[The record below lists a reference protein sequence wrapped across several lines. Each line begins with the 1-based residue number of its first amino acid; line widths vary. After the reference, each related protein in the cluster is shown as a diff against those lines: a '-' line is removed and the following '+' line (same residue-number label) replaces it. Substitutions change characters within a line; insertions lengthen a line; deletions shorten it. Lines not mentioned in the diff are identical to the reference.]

1 MNSFTSLM
9 RLAGRGLFT
18 RFDDE
23 QLLWLLSSAAAN
35 LPRHLGARPSEIL
48 EIDPM
53 VTSENSS
60 SYRPLGETA
69 LDPTSPY
76 NLRSVHRK
84 NGGREH
90 ATVGA
95 LSGEYVVWLP
105 DADRRNTHCSGI
117 DDPWLFDDQEV
128 DVVCSGANTCRSS
141 GTCSLL
147 CSTRA
152 TAVNEGHKLQEG
164 AEKTDVKS
172 VPQGLKPIV
181 VSSFTARLKSCPN
194 AKHENYDSGELA
206 PSADLTQ
213 D

>member
-1 MNSFTSLM
+1 
-9 RLAGRGLFT
+9 
-18 RFDDE
+18 
-23 QLLWLLSSAAAN
+23 
-35 LPRHLGARPSEIL
+35 
-48 EIDPM
+48 M
-53 VTSENSS
+53 VTNKNAS

-76 NLRSVHRK
+76 NLRSVYQR
-84 NGGREH
+84 NSGREH

-105 DADRRNTHCSGI
+105 DADCRNAHCSGS

-128 DVVCSGANTCRSS
+128 EVVCAGANTCRGKIS

-147 CSTRA
+147 CSTSVPA
-152 TAVNEGHKLQEG
+152 MYEEDGPQEA
-164 AEKTDVKS
+164 AEKPKTAAKS

-181 VSSFTARLKSCPN
+181 VSSFTARLKSCPDT
-194 AKHENYDSGELA
+194 KHESRDSEELA
-206 PSADLTQ
+206 RSVDLTQ